1 MPSVPLAPAPSASAQ
16 ISLPNHYIGQ
26 LLRLLQ
32 SRGVD
37 TASLLQQL
45 GMTPALLEQTDAP
58 VSWPQ
63 FYRLIQQSK
72 ALSNEPALG
81 LYLGSQLTISTH
93 GLLGMAAL
101 SSDSLEQALQ
111 LVCRYIT
118 TRSPLI
124 SLHISKQANQT
135 VLRLTELYPLA
146 DIAPFIAETVLV
158 TLHQVLQVL
167 SASQYQPS
175 AVQFAFTAPAYQ
187 ALYPVFFACPV
198 HFGRAGHAIIFN
210 NAYLAIKP
218 PLADSIVRQQLSEQC
233 EQALVRQRQCQTL
246 AGAIQLLL
254 GRTKGRIP
262 DINQVAAEFSMSE
275 RTLRRRL
282 HDEQTSYQQLVAAW
296 RLQMAR
302 HYLTHTALPVQ
313 QIAYLLGY
321 ADAANFGRAFRQR
334 CNISPRQFRQ
344 RYALTQKILTFT
356 SLNS

>member
-1 MPSVPLAPAPSASAQ
+1 MPSNPLTAASSASAQ

-37 TASLLQQL
+37 TPSLLQRA
-45 GMTPALLEQTDAP
+45 GVTPALLQQPDALI
-58 VSWPQ
+58 SWPQ
-63 FYRLIQQSK
+63 FYRLIQHSITLSK
-72 ALSNEPALG
+72 EPALG
-81 LYLGSQLTISTH
+81 LYLGSQLTISSH

-111 LVCRYIT
+111 LVCRYIS

-124 SLHISKQANQT
+124 SLHIAKQANQT

-167 SASQYQPS
+167 SANQYQPC

-187 ALYPVFFACPV
+187 ALYPVFFTCPV
-198 HFGRAGHAIIFN
+198 HFGRSAHAIIFN
-210 NAYLAIKP
+210 NACLAIKP
-218 PLADSIVRQQLSEQC
+218 PLADNTVRQQLSEQC

-262 DINQVAAEFSMSE
+262 DINQIAAEFFMSE

-282 HDEQTSYQQLVAAW
+282 LAEDTSYQQLVAAW
-296 RLQMAR
+296 RLQMAQ
-302 HYLTHTALPVQ
+302 HYLKNTSLPVQ
-313 QIAYLLGY
+313 QIAFLLGY
-321 ADAANFGRAFRQR
+321 ADAANFGRAFRLR
-334 CNISPRQFRQ
+334 CKISPRQFRL
-344 RYALTQKILTFT
+344 RSLTAAVIPEA
-356 SLNS
+356 SEC